1 MIKSGLESVLRSYS
15 IASEPSEEYLEF
27 CVKLVP
33 NGKGAEFFSKLNV
46 GEEAFLRG
54 PEGRFV
60 CLNTHARSK
69 FFVATGA
76 GIAPIMSMIKD
87 DLKNQKSEQVS
98 LLFGV
103 RHAED
108 LIWPGRLEELKKHYS
123 NFSLQITLS
132 QPNSSWSGFSGTVPS
147 ELFDVCSE
155 AIKYYTLID
164 NDVQK
169 RKWESIADGILKA
182 TVSGYAQEYGYPFSQ
197 FFTGSAAGD
206 PGSVPLNGWIKL
218 INNYSGSFT
227 NEENMFFTGE
237 APNLR

>member
-1 MIKSGLESVLRSYS
+1 MEKQFLALKLLEKSEIAHDVLGLKFEKPPGFSFESGQFVQFMIKSGLESVLRSYS
-15 IASEPSEEYLEF
+15 IASEPTEEYLEF

-33 NGKGAEFFSKLNV
+33 NGKGAEFFFKLNV

-60 CLNTHARSK
+60 CLNTHAPHK

-108 LIWPGRLEELKKHYS
+108 LIWSGRLEGLKKNYS

-132 QPNSSWSGFSGTVPS
+132 QPNSSWLGLSGRVTEHVSSIFKEEG
-147 ELFDVCSE
+147 E
-155 AIKYYTLID
+155 YYLC
-164 NDVQK
+164 
-169 RKWESIADGILKA
+169 
-182 TVSGYAQEYGYPFSQ
+182 
-197 FFTGSAAGD
+197 GSLEM
-206 PGSVPLNGWIKL
+206 VKEMRIKL
-218 INNYSGSFT
+218 VEKGVLNNKIHF
-227 NEENMFFTGE
+227 EIF
-237 APNLR
+237 